1 MIFLLQWVPQ
11 DVLSAPIS
19 CATYSCNSQL
29 VYASFADGNI
39 GVFDADN
46 LRLRCRIAPSA
57 YLSQASSN
65 RYYYTFKSRLL
76 ATVNSILIS
85 ELTTTHCLKSI
96 LVFNHT
102 FFFFFFSLCNSQTL
116 SPLVVTAHPQEP
128 NQLAVGMTDGSVK
141 VIEPLESEGKWG
153 VAVPVDNGMQNGR
166 TASPSIANNPAS
178 EQLQR

>member
-65 RYYYTFKSRLL
+65 RYYYTSKCLCLCKMCVCERKKKS
-76 ATVNSILIS
+76 AVGDGTIHS
-85 ELTTTHCLKSI
+85 LKSI
-96 LVFNHT
+96 LVFIPNG
-102 FFFFFFSLCNSQTL
+102 FFFFGFFVFFCFYFFTL
-116 SPLVVTAHPQEP
+116 
-128 NQLAVGMTDGSVK
+128 
-141 VIEPLESEGKWG
+141 
-153 VAVPVDNGMQNGR
+153 
-166 TASPSIANNPAS
+166 
-178 EQLQR
+178 

>member
-65 RYYYTFKSRLL
+65 RYYYTFKRRLL
-76 ATVNSILIS
+76 AMVNSILIS
-85 ELTTTHCLKSI
+85 KLTTIHSLKLI
-96 LVFNHT
+96 MVFNPIC
-102 FFFFFFSLCNSQTL
+102 FFCFIL
-116 SPLVVTAHPQEP
+116 
-128 NQLAVGMTDGSVK
+128 
-141 VIEPLESEGKWG
+141 
-153 VAVPVDNGMQNGR
+153 
-166 TASPSIANNPAS
+166 
-178 EQLQR
+178 